1 MNYKLLLTGML
12 ALFFATS
19 PAGAQKVKSDTVCFK
34 SNMHCA
40 ACEKTVFE
48 NLRFEKGVKD
58 LKVDHVS
65 NTIRVV
71 YAPGKN
77 SSESLAGAVEKL
89 GYEATEISADE
100 YGTLVKAGEKKPATS
115 AGQPH

>member
-19 PAGAQKVKSDTVCFK
+19 PAGAQKAKSDTVCFK

-40 ACEKTVFE
+40 SCEKTVFE